1 MNDHTLTPYL
11 KIAQWAIQ
19 SNKSFEDLFLLGD
32 TIESIIH
39 NIDNI
44 VNDDDLDLIINH
56 FLNNNTA
63 KKTDTLNKKKYN
75 KKIEPAIII
84 PDIQTHQSVLL
95 NMQIYNTT
103 LNDAIVYETHC
114 HSCGKN
120 TLTGKR
126 YCNTA
131 CFKYVEDFNFKC
143 FWAHKCKMCLV
154 REHYCIITRDFT
166 FHDKHYYIDDNNNV
180 YNDDDIKIATI
191 TNGNISFL

>member
-1 MNDHTLTPYL
+1 MNDHTLTTYL

-44 VNDDDLDLIINH
+44 VNDHDLDLIINH

-63 KKTDTLNKKKYN
+63 KKPDTLNKKKYN

-84 PDIQTHQSVLL
+84 PDIQTHPSVLL

-126 YCNTA
+126 YCNGG

-143 FWAHKCKMCLV
+143 FWGESCKMCLV

-166 FHDKHYYIDDNNNV
+166 FHDKHYYIDDNNFV
-180 YNDDDIKIATI
+180 YNQDDIKIATI